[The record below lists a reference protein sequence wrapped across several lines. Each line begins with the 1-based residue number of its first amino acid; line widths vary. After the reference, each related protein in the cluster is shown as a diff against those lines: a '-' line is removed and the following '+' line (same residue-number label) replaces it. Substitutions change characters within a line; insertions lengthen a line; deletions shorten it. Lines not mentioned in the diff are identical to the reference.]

1 VSLKTFPLP
10 AWKAGSTQG
19 GHVADIPR
27 HPEAD
32 EATMD
37 PSKPGWTGYLIGAA
51 VALLVVLVVVLHLT
65 GVIGGGA
72 H

>member
-1 VSLKTFPLP
+1 M
-10 AWKAGSTQG
+10 
-19 GHVADIPR
+19 ADIPR